1 MSYNITNLKR
11 VTSGGE
17 VLPSG
22 DIGRPGSLATIRD
35 VRREMGRVYRA
46 VCRGDLPPEGGTK
59 LAYMLDRI
67 GRLVELETVEARLI
81 ALEQSSDAI
90 DK

>member
-1 MSYNITNLKR
+1 MSYNVTNLKR

-22 DIGRPGSLATIRD
+22 DIGRPGPLASIRD
-35 VRREMGRVYRA
+35 VRIEMGRVYRA
-46 VCRGDLPPEGGTK
+46 VCRGDLAPEGGTK

-81 ALEQSSDAI
+81 ALERGADGI
-90 DK
+90 DQ